1 MKVSELGVGM
11 LLEAKKDMAIVYNG
25 QDWLGRRL
33 VRSAPDIL
41 APGFDGFRLLSG
53 GTWMY
58 LGSKKIP
65 QGPKANKSVRK
76 VHELFHSKAGVFI
89 TTGQIFKD
97 LVPVKD
103 YNNETV

>member
-1 MKVSELGVGM
+1 MKVAELLEGM
-11 LLEAKKDMAIVYNG
+11 LLEAKRDMAIVYNG
-25 QDWLGRRL
+25 EDSTGHKL

-58 LGSKKIP
+58 LGRKKIKEKNNE
-65 QGPKANKSVRK
+65 QRT
-76 VHELFHSKAGVFI
+76 VHELFHSRGGIFI

-97 LVPVKD
+97 LTPTKGN
-103 YNNETV
+103 YNDSK